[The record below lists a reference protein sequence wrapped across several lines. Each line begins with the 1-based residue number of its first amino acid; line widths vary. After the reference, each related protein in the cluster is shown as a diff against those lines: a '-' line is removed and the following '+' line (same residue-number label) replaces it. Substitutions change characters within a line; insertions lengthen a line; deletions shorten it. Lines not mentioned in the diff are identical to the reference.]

1 MNLTSRLTDSPD
13 EDASARAF
21 LGDDH
26 PLVRVSDWL
35 CALRKQSL
43 AVAALGMLSLVA
55 LVEGEP
61 AALVA
66 LAADAAVGATLA
78 VAVCA
83 LAWRAR
89 WHALTLIDQGQECLP
104 IAAVRR
110 ERQRLLDPR
119 HREELAAWLET
130 VCDEA
135 RHPAAMPAFPHPLFR
150 PRVIAA
156 VQPQL
161 AATATALRADNPG
174 VRGVLGTQR
183 LLEQG
188 ASPLYGHDADLLRRE
203 LQRIQLLLTG

>member
-1 MNLTSRLTDSPD
+1 MNLTSRLTDSPHD
-13 EDASARAF
+13 DASARVF

-35 CALRKQSL
+35 RALRKQSL
-43 AVAALGMLSLVA
+43 VLAALGTLSLVA

-66 LAADAAVGATLA
+66 LAADAAVSASVA
-78 VAVCA
+78 VAVFA
-83 LAWRAR
+83 LGCGERCHAR
-89 WHALTLIDQGQECLP
+89 TLIDQGQECLP

-110 ERQRLLDPR
+110 ERRRLLDPR
-119 HREELAAWLET
+119 HREQLAAWIET
-130 VCDEA
+130 MCDEA
-135 RHPAAMPAFPHPLFR
+135 RHHTVVPASPHPLFR

-156 VQPQL
+156 VEPQL
-161 AATATALRADNPG
+161 AATATALRADSPG
-174 VRGVLGTQR
+174 VRGVLRAQR

-203 LQRIQLLLTG
+203 LQRIQLLLTR